1 MERSETVA
9 HFCVRGCGWG
19 WATWFSDI
27 SSSNPFVSEQVEGN
41 FGAVVSSSGA
51 SAWEV
56 QRRAMK
62 MIESW
67 STSPVKTA
75 GFVQP
80 GEQKALHRPNV
91 AFQYIEWVFK
101 SLFSLYWKGECN
113 GFKPKE
119 GRFRSEIRKNF
130 FMMRVVRCDIHSFC
144 RQPIIGNVQSWV
156 GQDLE
161 QLELMQDVC
170 AHGTGIELGDLQR
183 FLPTQTIAWFSIL
196 LQILFYSI
204 ILLSLKIICFPT
216 KTTHLF
222 FSYSK

>member
-41 FGAVVSSSGA
+41 FEA
-51 SAWEV
+51 E
-56 QRRAMK
+56 K
-62 MIESW
+62 MEL
-67 STSPVKTA
+67 
-75 GFVQP
+75 VQP

-204 ILLSLKIICFPT
+204 ILLSLKIICSPT
-216 KTTHLF
+216 KTTDLF